1 MALSP
6 NSASA
11 RCACKADVIR
21 TAKHNAHNP
30 DSFLT
35 RFLRDNEF
43 NTNWGTF
50 QTQRVSSLRGRSKWK
65 RCAGH
70 EVVCRIEVGD
80 RLPCPIAHRVCYT
93 PLGCDNAEH
102 RRGRVCH
109 ARIDIRVSCLYVSD
123 ISVRRASIVPVKSV
137 AARRNCL
144 FADPAEWRINICQW
158 KLLFGLPAEHAPRR
172 RHILRLIPPREHS
185 QGEVSHEYKAGKHPD

>member
-43 NTNWGTF
+43 NTNWGTV

-65 RCAGH
+65 RCAGIKLCA
-70 EVVCRIEVGD
+70 EIEVGD
-80 RLPCPIAHRVCYT
+80 RLPCPISHRVCYT
-93 PLGCDNAEH
+93 RSAVTMPNTGEGA
-102 RRGRVCH
+102 CH
-109 ARIDIRVSCLYVSD
+109 VRIEIRVTCLNVSD
-123 ISVRRASIVPVKSV
+123 ISVCRASIVPVKSV
-137 AARRNCL
+137 ATRRNCL
-144 FADPAEWRINICQW
+144 FADPAEWRINVCQW
-158 KLLFGLPAEHAPRR
+158 KLLFGLPAEHAPRSR
-172 RHILRLIPPREHS
+172 RILRLIPPREHS